1 MTWSGNGKGRG
12 SQTIQNMSFHVSLT
26 PSLEGFVREKV
37 AQGEY
42 DSASEVFWEALH
54 LLKRREELWKV
65 GVQEKIE
72 KGMAS
77 LRAGRVVPAEKVWAE
92 LEKVVLLAAKN
103 K

>member
-1 MTWSGNGKGRG
+1 
-12 SQTIQNMSFHVSLT
+12 MSLNVSLT

-42 DSASEVFWEALH
+42 DSASEVMREALR

-65 GVQEKIE
+65 EVQQKIE

-77 LRAGRVVPAEKVWAE
+77 LRAGRMIPGDEVWAR
-92 LEKVVLLAAKN
+92 LERTVVEAERRRGVRRK
-103 K
+103 